1 MTDNEQDARAAEAE
15 RMWHELAADALT
27 RGDVNAAAAAVYGYG
42 SDLERI
48 YAAF

>member
-1 MTDNEQDARAAEAE
+1 MTDTEQAARVAEAE
-15 RMWHELAADALT
+15 AMWHELAAAALG

-48 YAAF
+48 YAAA